1 MLLTSF
7 IAYFLNSLLRL
18 NFFIINRMIKWSR
31 TIQLYNVALFVREIP
46 CDIGMKKPSPSSLKI
61 YICRKA
67 IYEVETN
74 AGNNLLK
81 FSEEMKFD

>member
-1 MLLTSF
+1 
-7 IAYFLNSLLRL
+7 
-18 NFFIINRMIKWSR
+18 MIKWSR

-81 FSEEMKFD
+81 FSEEMKQNRIEEIHQFVFYEVFFRK